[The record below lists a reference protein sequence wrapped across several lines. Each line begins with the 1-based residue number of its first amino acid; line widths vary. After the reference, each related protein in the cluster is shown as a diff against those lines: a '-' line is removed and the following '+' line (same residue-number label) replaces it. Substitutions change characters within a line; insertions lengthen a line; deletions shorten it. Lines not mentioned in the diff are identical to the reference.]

1 MGWNGSLT
9 ADSAIGASITYTPGT
24 SSEGAYTVDSFTAPK
39 KGVYR
44 FVLKGS
50 GGTVY
55 SQFNASGID
64 TTRFNLPTWPKP
76 GGTGGKTDGYLLLDK
91 GQKVYVGAGGTCS
104 AAFVSTVNGSNL
116 AEISSGNLY
125 FVAGAGGAGGAFY
138 DNLNK
143 TTWNCIHSEGG
154 NGGGS
159 TGGNSSPGGYGGT
172 QSGAGAAGSEA
183 DNKSGISGA
192 YGKGG
197 ASVSANS
204 GGNLYYGAISGRGG
218 DGYYGGGSGH
228 VHASNK
234 TGRGYGGGGGSGY
247 VKTGTLT
254 VNGKTYTSTTTQ
266 GGGAASNAI
275 GSVQV
280 TYYARAELPIRFD
293 GSVVERLVYNG
304 TEIASLV
311 FNGTKLFFERIK
323 RRIVAWSI
331 STKPASRLKIPI

>member
-24 SSEGAYTVDSFTAPK
+24 SSEGAYTVDRFTAPK

-44 FVLKGS
+44 FTLKGS
-50 GGTVY
+50 GGTVGY
-55 SQFNASGID
+55 PAD
-64 TTRFNLPTWPKP
+64 KAP

-91 GQKVYVGAGGTCS
+91 GQTVVVSAGGTCS
-104 AAFVSTVNGSNL
+104 AAYVCQIPHEGYDVSQFVTLGYVTPSL
-116 AEISSGNLY
+116 LY
-125 FVAGAGGAGGAFY
+125 FVAGAGGGGATGSY
-138 DNLNK
+138 NK
-143 TTWNCIHSEGG
+143 KNDECSAGG

-172 QSGAGAAGSEA
+172 QSAGGSH
-183 DNKSGISGA
+183 
-192 YGKGG
+192 GG
-197 ASVSANS
+197 ASYDGKYPTSGS
-204 GGNLYYGAISGRGG
+204 YGTGGNPGSDNKGVTGCLGGRGG
-218 DGYYGGGSGH
+218 DGYYGGGGGC
-228 VHASNK
+228 ANAG
-234 TGRGYGGGGGSGY
+234 TDYTRRYGGGGGSGY

-293 GSVVERLVYNG
+293 GSVVERLVFNG
-304 TEIASLV
+304 TEITRLV
-311 FNGTKLFFERIK
+311 YNETVLFIQRLRK
-323 RRIVAWSI
+323 RRKA
-331 STKPASRLKIPI
+331 AMA